1 MRKIKFLIV
10 LLLLSGATGYAQLA
24 LLKTME
30 KGSNKMIAK
39 SINIKEQQRLIDS
52 LISITLEEDDSDND
66 DVFVDYLYANDWDNS
81 ELNPYKVKIAA
92 LPDSFTTRLADFF
105 PPTENVVTSEYGRRW
120 GRFHAGID
128 LRVKVGDTIRSA
140 FDGKIRIT
148 RTEKYGYGYFV
159 VIRHDN
165 SLETL
170 YGHLSKIL
178 VTPDQFVKAG
188 DAIALGGNT
197 GRSTGPHLHFE
208 VRFMG
213 NAFNPR
219 KIIDFEN
226 FVVFNDIYTIKK
238 KETFDELT
246 EFLENPRAS
255 HKKNRYYA
263 SASSSSSSSSSASGG
278 NHSYSIKSGDTLYK
292 IARNNGT
299 TVARLCQLNKINAN
313 TTLRIGQK
321 IRY

>member
-1 MRKIKFLIV
+1 MRKIKIFVV
-10 LLLLSGATGYAQLA
+10 LSLFFLSGAGHAQLS

-30 KGSNKMIAK
+30 KGSNKMLAK
-39 SINIKEQQRLIDS
+39 SINIKEQQKLIDS
-52 LISITLEEDDSDND
+52 LISIALEDDDSDGD
-66 DVFVDYLYANDWDNS
+66 DVFTDYLYANDWDNS

-92 LPDSFTTRLADFF
+92 LPDSFTIRCADFY

-140 FDGKIRIT
+140 FEGKIRIT

-188 DAIALGGNT
+188 EAIALGGNT

-219 KIIDFEN
+219 KIIDFDN
-226 FVVFNDIYTIKK
+226 FVVFNDLYTIKK
-238 KETFDELT
+238 RETFDELT
-246 EFLENPRAS
+246 AFLENPRSS
-255 HKKNRYYA
+255 HKNNRSY
-263 SASSSSSSSSSASGG
+263 ASSSSSSGG
-278 NHSYSIKSGDTLYK
+278 GTRYYSIKSGDTLSK
-292 IARNNGT
+292 IARNYGT
-299 TVARLCQLNKINAN
+299 TVARLCQLNKMSTNS
-313 TTLRIGQK
+313 TLRIGQR
-321 IRY
+321 IRVS